1 MKPFRYTEEEHAW
14 LKENI
19 PGNSYKDIAQMFS
32 ERFRPI
38 EVKKIHAY
46 CKNHKIPTGR
56 TGRFQ
61 KGNIPFTKGKKYTEF
76 MCSEGIRSFKKT
88 WFKDGN
94 IPLNQAPVGTE
105 RTRRGYVEIKVAMPN
120 VWKRKHRVLWE
131 QAHGPIPEGCYV
143 RFRDGNHLNFELD
156 NLMLVDEDTHV
167 AMSRL
172 RMQSPPPELFET
184 AVLIGKLDAE
194 TWKKRKGID
203 K

>member
-1 MKPFRYTEEEHAW
+1 MKPFRFTEEEHAW

-61 KGNIPFTKGKKYTEF
+61 KGNVPYTKGKKYTEF
-76 MCSEGIRSFKKT
+76 MCPKGIESFKKT

-94 IPLNQAPVGTE
+94 TPPNQAPIGTE
-105 RTRRGYVEIKVAMPN
+105 RTCRGYVEIKVAMPN

-131 QAHGPIPEGCYV
+131 QTHGPIPDGYYV
-143 RFRDGNHLNFELD
+143 RFKDGNHLNFELD

-172 RMQSPPPELFET
+172 HIQSPPPELFET

-194 TWKKRKGID
+194 TWKKIKGID
-203 K
+203 E